1 MSLHDAHAVI
11 GDTNL
16 ISFSG
21 VSREDRADILDLMMY
36 ADFSASQTWRREEHW
51 TSWIDYY
58 RKRLEAC
65 GCRRSTNIVKQ
76 PMVIS
81 SAAELDNL
89 SFGVVGNVAVNGLL
103 QLARRS
109 IKAARLSQYAQH
121 FFEMGEGRQALS
133 TFQIVPCETA
143 SPGEVS
149 ILVCGLYAS
158 ATATR
163 EGRGGDWRTDRQ
175 MVVRLAG
182 SAYSFSQA
190 GYDPYRQRVQT
201 HFENTGP
208 FNIRPISI

>member
-1 MSLHDAHAVI
+1 MNLPDANAVI
-11 GDTNL
+11 SDTNL

-21 VSREDRADILDLMMY
+21 ISREDRADILDLMMY
-36 ADFSASQTWRREEHW
+36 ADFSASQTWRREENW

-65 GCRRSTNIVKQ
+65 GCRLRTNIVKQ

-89 SFGVVGNVAVNGLL
+89 SFGVVGSVAVSGLL

-109 IKAARLSQYAQH
+109 IKGARISQYAQH
-121 FFEMGEGRQALS
+121 FFAMGQSAQALS
-133 TFQIVPCETA
+133 TFQIVPCEATA
-143 SPGEVS
+143 SGEVS

-158 ATATR
+158 ATTSS
-163 EGRGGDWRTDRQ
+163 EGRGGDWGTDRQ

-182 SAYSFSQA
+182 SVYSFSQA
-190 GYDPYRQRVQT
+190 AYGPYRERVRT
-201 HFENTGP
+201 HFENRGP
-208 FNIRPISI
+208 FNIKHISI